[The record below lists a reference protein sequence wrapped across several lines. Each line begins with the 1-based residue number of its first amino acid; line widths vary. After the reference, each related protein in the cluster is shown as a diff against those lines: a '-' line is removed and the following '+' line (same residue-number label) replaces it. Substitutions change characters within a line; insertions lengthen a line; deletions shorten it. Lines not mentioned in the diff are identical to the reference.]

1 MLAGAQRGTWTRFD
15 ASAGDDATLQIADWH
30 ATRLDEGL
38 GLSKEAAEANVPHAA
53 TRVQAHVRGRKARS
67 KMKTEFEAERK
78 AELEQSQRASRGS
91 PRKKDFDYYL
101 RRGR

>member
-1 MLAGAQRGTWTRFD
+1 MATSHACIQLYSTPN
-15 ASAGDDATLQIADWH
+15 ASIRCMHVHVCTYGYHPCGDSGVHVHYMT
-30 ATRLDEGL
+30 
-38 GLSKEAAEANVPHAA
+38 
-53 TRVQAHVRGRKARS
+53 QAHVRGRKARS